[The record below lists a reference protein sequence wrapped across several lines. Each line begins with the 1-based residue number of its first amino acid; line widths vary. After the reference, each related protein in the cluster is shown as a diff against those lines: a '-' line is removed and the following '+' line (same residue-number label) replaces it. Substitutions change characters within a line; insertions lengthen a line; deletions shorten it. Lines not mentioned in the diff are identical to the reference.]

1 MSGTEYAGAAATT
14 PAPLLLPAPL
24 LFLIADT
31 GGGHRNAAQA
41 VGQALDRMYPG
52 RFAPVLCDPLS
63 GPGSARLLRWV
74 TGLYG
79 PAIRLAPWLWGA
91 AYHGC
96 NSRPAMGLLGR
107 TLLQLADRPA
117 ADAARAHRPVAIV
130 SFHPLTGM
138 AAVSAKAQSAPGA
151 AVVTVVTDLATV
163 HAAWRYADADLIIA
177 PLGAIS
183 GHHYPQ
189 RPGAPLGAA
198 SGRHHQQR
206 PGGGAPLGAVSGHR
220 YPEHPGAPL
229 GAASGRHYSQRPGG
243 RWASAGSPVTRE
255 FWAGPLQPDERAI
268 LRRSLGVA
276 ENRFLVLLTGGGEGS
291 GGIARRAVA
300 ILRRFDDVD
309 VVAVCGHNLRLKR
322 RLDRLAARS
331 GGRLTVTGFVRN
343 MADWLRCCDLVVSKA
358 GPGTI
363 AEATCCG
370 VPLLLT
376 SHLPGQEK
384 GNTEFVTGAD
394 AGHHVPGIRRLIAEI
409 DRLRD
414 DRAAV
419 DALRAA
425 SARLGR
431 PAAAAHI
438 AELIADLVPAGAPDS
453 RHGYHGSSHTRYDSH
468 NGHDSHTGHSDG
480 ARDGDQAEANSMITE
495 DPRHIRPQILPD
507 HGRAPL

>member
-14 PAPLLLPAPL
+14 PAPL

-52 RFAPVLCDPLS
+52 RFAPMLCDPLS

-138 AAVSAKAQSAPGA
+138 AAVSAKDQSAPGA
-151 AVVTVVTDLATV
+151 AVVTVVTDLATM
-163 HAAWRYADADLIIA
+163 HAAWRYAGADLIIA
-177 PLGAIS
+177 PLGAVS
-183 GHHYPQ
+183 GHGYP
-189 RPGAPLGAA
+189 
-198 SGRHHQQR
+198 QR
-206 PGGGAPLGAVSGHR
+206 PGGGAPLGAVSGRR
-220 YPEHPGAPL
+220 YPEH
-229 GAASGRHYSQRPGG
+229 PGG

-268 LRRSLGVA
+268 LRRSLGVG

-291 GGIARRAVA
+291 GGIARRAGA

-414 DRAAV
+414 NRAAV
-419 DALRAA
+419 DAMRAA

-438 AELIADLVPAGAPDS
+438 AELIADLVLAGRGKAL
-453 RHGYHGSSHTRYDSH
+453 RRAHGK
-468 NGHDSHTGHSDG
+468 
-480 ARDGDQAEANSMITE
+480 AA
-495 DPRHIRPQILPD
+495 L
-507 HGRAPL
+507 

>member
-1 MSGTEYAGAAATT
+1 MSGTDYAGGAATT
-14 PAPLLLPAPL
+14 PAPL

-31 GGGHRNAAQA
+31 GGGHRNAARA

-96 NSRPAMGLLGR
+96 NSRPAMGLLRR

-117 ADAARAHRPVAIV
+117 ADAARTHRPVAIV

-138 AAVSAKAQSAPGA
+138 AAVSAKDQSAPGA
-151 AVVTVVTDLATV
+151 AVVTVVTDLATM

-177 PLGAIS
+177 PSGAVS
-183 GHHYPQ
+183 GRRIPQ
-189 RPGAPLGAA
+189 RPD
-198 SGRHHQQR
+198 
-206 PGGGAPLGAVSGHR
+206 GGLITAPLGAVSGR
-220 YPEHPGAPL
+220 RSP
-229 GAASGRHYSQRPGG
+229 QRPSGS
-243 RWASAGSPVTRE
+243 RWVSAGSPVTRE

-268 LRRSLGVA
+268 LRRSLGIG
-276 ENRFLVLLTGGGEGS
+276 EDRFLVLLTGGGEGS

-300 ILRRFDDVD
+300 ILRRCDDVD

-322 RLDRLAARS
+322 RLDRLATRS
-331 GGRLTVTGFVRN
+331 GGRLTVTSFVRN
-343 MADWLRCCDLVVSKA
+343 MADWLRCADLVVTKA

-376 SHLPGQEK
+376 SHVPGQEK

-394 AGHHVPGIRRLIAEI
+394 AGRHVPSVRRLVTEI
-409 DRLRD
+409 GRLRN

-419 DALRAA
+419 DMMRAA

-431 PAAAAHI
+431 PTATAHI
-438 AELIADLVPAGAPDS
+438 AELIADLIPAAPAAANSEITKDS
-453 RHGYHGSSHTRYDSH
+453 RHMR
-468 NGHDSHTGHSDG
+468 
-480 ARDGDQAEANSMITE
+480 
-495 DPRHIRPQILPD
+495 PRI
-507 HGRAPL
+507 